1 MRVCRRL
8 PHESTAQSTD
18 MYRVI
23 HHKIFPEFASSR
35 HGRWD
40 TLCAR
45 ALAQGRSATSSP
57 NSLSLSRA
65 LEKRCAAL
73 KIQGEVTGTWRQVW
87 TRTNMGHFCP
97 CTWAIRILR
106 KCGPGEPTHSHALAP
121 LVRSSKKIA
130 VLLGEIHAARL
141 AQVAKTESHWSVTVT
156 GSSTARPHKNP
167 GRPS

>member
-1 MRVCRRL
+1 VRVCRRL

-18 MYRVI
+18 VYRVI
-23 HHKIFPEFASSR
+23 HHTIFSEFAPSR

-40 TLCAR
+40 SLCAR

-57 NSLSLSRA
+57 NSFSLSRA

-73 KIQGEVTGTWRQVW
+73 NLQGEVTGTWRQVR
-87 TRTNMGHFCP
+87 TRTNMDRFCP
-97 CTWAIRILR
+97 CTGATRILR
-106 KCGPGEPTHSHALAP
+106 KCGPGELTHSHALAP
-121 LVRSSKKIA
+121 LVKSSKNIA
-130 VLLGEIHAARL
+130 VLLEEIYAARL

-167 GRPS
+167 